1 MKKKLLAITLSILV
15 LIGMT
20 GCASFSCGLVDLMN
34 NGLERTIVVYAA
46 DGQEIASCK
55 GKIDIQ
61 ENDGFIKF
69 DYKGKRYTYYNCF
82 AEIIVDID

>member
-20 GCASFSCGLVDLMN
+20 GCASFSRGLVDRMN

-46 DGQEIASCK
+46 DGQKIASYK

-61 ENDGFIKF
+61 DSDGFIKF
-69 DYKGKRYTYYNCF
+69 DYKGKRYIYYNCF
-82 AEIIVDID
+82 VESIADID